1 MKPVISPAGDG
12 VRKVGVVH
20 SRKGQ
25 LAFALEKLA
34 DGKTAAP
41 AVILL
46 QHTDNEDWV
55 RETVLPQVREFAPD
69 AEILLAPLSLTSGV
83 HMGPGTWSMALS
95 GVQASHYRKI
105 TSPTQCAERH
115 KEP

>member
-34 DGKTAAP
+34 AGKTAAP

-55 RETVLPQVREFAPD
+55 RETVLPPVQKLAPG
-69 AEILLAPLSLTSGV
+69 AEILFAPLSLTSGV
-83 HMGPGTWSMALS
+83 HMGPGTWAMALS